1 MTALTIIPGLD
12 IATLYQ
18 NTRKCGDTKSCCV
31 LCYGASVSYDYLSWP
46 PAVNVLFVQYFGLQP
61 NACKGNDISLSLT
74 SPLHGSNAPRGC
86 FFVLFF
92 FLIYDR
98 QLSIRQFKFICWF
111 QPEYYHSCPNSTKLW
126 QSFLRWLPL
135 DITLSLL
142 LDVTE
147 KNNIPYLKEAKI
159 NTFREIRSIL

>member
-31 LCYGASVSYDYLSWP
+31 LRYGASVSYDYLSWP

-86 FFVLFF
+86 FFFF
-92 FLIYDR
+92 FFFNLR
-98 QLSIRQFKFICWF
+98 QTVK
-111 QPEYYHSCPNSTKLW
+111 
-126 QSFLRWLPL
+126 
-135 DITLSLL
+135 LSLYAGFSL
-142 LDVTE
+142 
-147 KNNIPYLKEAKI
+147 NIIIHVRTQQSYGRASSDGYRLILHYLCFLMWLKRIISHIWKKP
-159 NTFREIRSIL
+159 R